1 MPIITSV
8 LSGPKLFQITRCAL
22 CTWPGII
29 AIGNTVQQRHGI
41 YKLLEPINMG

>member
-8 LSGPKLFQITRCAL
+8 LSGPKLFQITHCAR
-22 CTWPGII
+22 TWLGII